1 MLKFLF
7 SQNTTDESN
16 GQPVD
21 QKKETTIN
29 YGESGSRD
37 DEGLRSKF
45 ENPFCQNEFGNP
57 NKDGSHSKKS
67 GLTRNRS
74 SFFMM
79 SGELTANLTYE
90 SAYASDAETIQKRR

>member
-16 GQPVD
+16 GQPLD
-21 QKKETTIN
+21 LKREPTIN
-29 YGESGSRD
+29 YGESGSRN
-37 DEGLRSKF
+37 DERLTSKF
-45 ENPFCQNEFGNP
+45 ENQICQNEFGNS
-57 NKDGSHSKKS
+57 NKDGSHSKKT

-90 SAYASDAETIQKRR
+90 SAYASDAETL